1 MEEGGLAVQPRR
13 FVIEAVMLAV
23 YGHLLV
29 PKRPVEFLIPYST
42 IMELYEMR
50 QSDER
55 VMPDPEEDLFA
66 KQQIDALIGFFENEL
81 NQKKLDR
88 ALSVPWRNSAPLLL
102 QDNVTC
108 VVINA
113 MDNMRY
119 GEAFDPIETELVMT
133 SMREQAPL
141 LTDQLEYV
149 ARIIEHE
156 IPVPIYDIEDFE
168 YALEQELKQ
177 QDWNTNL

>member
-1 MEEGGLAVQPRR
+1 MTVQPRR

-50 QSDER
+50 DSEDH
-55 VMPDPEEDLFA
+55 VMADLEEDRVA
-66 KQQIDALIGFFENEL
+66 KQQITALIAFFENEL
-81 NQKKLDR
+81 NQKKINR
-88 ALSVPWRNSAPLLL
+88 ALSVPWRNSSPLLL
-102 QDNVTC
+102 QDNVSI
-108 VVINA
+108 VVVNA
-113 MDNMRY
+113 LDNMRY
-119 GEAFDPIETELVMT
+119 GESFDPIETELVMT
-133 SMREQAPL
+133 SMREQVPL

-149 ARIIEHE
+149 ARIIEYE

-168 YALEQELKQ
+168 YALEQELAQ
-177 QDWNTNL
+177 QDWNTNT

>member
-1 MEEGGLAVQPRR
+1 MQPRR

-29 PKRPVEFLIPYST
+29 PNRPVEFLIPYST
-42 IMELYEMR
+42 IAELYELR
-50 QSDER
+50 QGDER
-55 VMPDPEEDLFA
+55 IMPDPDEDRHA
-66 KQQIDALIGFFENEL
+66 KEQLEILIAFFENKL

-88 ALSVPWRNSAPLLL
+88 ALGTPWRSSAPLLL
-102 QDNVTC
+102 QDNVSC
-108 VVINA
+108 IIVNA

-119 GEAFDPIETELVMT
+119 GEVFDPIETELLLT
-133 SMREQAPL
+133 SMHEQAPL

-149 ARIIEHE
+149 ARIIEYE

-168 YALEQELKQ
+168 YALEQEPFSR
-177 QDWNTNL
+177 DRNTNM